1 MHLITDLT
9 RLFAVLPLAFA
20 PALALQDEPPTEA
33 PADEASADEAPAP
46 PAYEPPPD
54 GIAARAGEV
63 QVPMEVLDEL
73 LLARHGKRAEGLD
86 VLNRLLTNAVLREVS
101 AAEGVAISSEDLNA
115 RIALLDTRLRE
126 SGIEGGLASQLEA
139 GDVNPDV
146 FRETLALA
154 MALEELTRLALGL
167 PEGEEPT
174 PGQQNTWMDELLK
187 SRGIEAFME
196 PFPEERSAVVA
207 TAGETV
213 VTMGQF
219 YERLRN
225 ELPRP
230 MIEQACS
237 QLVLLGSLRGMA
249 GVVDEDEWN
258 AAVDAELGAR
268 RAKHLADPEKQGISY
283 EALLEAQGLSLAI
296 MAQDPSVEVTA
307 LTIVIAKRRALE
319 AAPAELAD
327 APLEE
332 RIDAG
337 LRSLYEADQETY
349 DGYFGE
355 RLFLRACLQRA
366 SDTPNE
372 LVTKTVE
379 QSLAFFER
387 LVPGIP
393 DEEGFIAIVQQL
405 ADDPA
410 MKKNGGELGWFGKGD
425 ERLPL
430 NLRLLAFDH
439 WAAKGEPGVA
449 GPIQVTGGVAI
460 LWVGAHL
467 PAPEWTEMSRFV
479 LREQQSGVLGDA
491 TPKAGIQIYLDPPPR
506 FAAEEQPVE
515 PADEP
520 QPAPA
525 EGQ

>member
-1 MHLITDLT
+1 MHLITELT
-9 RLFAVLPLAFA
+9 RLLAILPLAFA
-20 PALALQDEPPTEA
+20 PALAQVDEPAPEA
-33 PADEASADEAPAP
+33 PAAEAPAEA
-46 PAYEPPPD
+46 PAVPTFEPLPE
-54 GIAARAGEV
+54 GIAARAGDV
-63 QVPMEVLDEL
+63 LVPMETLDEL
-73 LLARHGKRAEGLD
+73 LLTRHGKRAEGLD

-101 AAEGVAISSEDLNA
+101 AAKGVAISSEQLNA
-115 RIALLDTRLRE
+115 RIALLDKRLRE
-126 SGIEGGLASQLEA
+126 SGIEGGLASQLEV

-187 SRGIEAFME
+187 SRGIEAFMD
-196 PFPEERSAVVA
+196 PFPEDRSAVVA

-213 VTMGQF
+213 VTMEQF
-219 YERLRN
+219 YERLRH

-237 QLVLLGSLRGMA
+237 QLVLLGTLRRMA
-249 GVVDEDEWN
+249 GPVDEVEWK

-268 RAKHLADPEKQGISY
+268 RAKHMADPEKQGISY
-283 EALLEAQGLSLAI
+283 EALLEAQGLSLAV

-307 LTIVIAKRRALE
+307 LTIVIAKRQALE

-327 APLEE
+327 APIEE

-337 LRSLYEADQETY
+337 LRSLYEADKETY

-355 RLFLRACLQRA
+355 RLFLRVCLQRA
-366 SDTPNE
+366 SETPNE
-372 LVTKTVE
+372 LVSKTVE
-379 QSLAFFER
+379 QSMAFFER

-410 MKKNGGELGWFGKGD
+410 MKKTGGELGWFGKGD
-425 ERLPL
+425 ERLPK

-439 WAAKGEPGVA
+439 WATEGAPGVA

-460 LWVGAHL
+460 LWVGAHQ
-467 PAPEWTEMSRFV
+467 PAPEWAEMSRFV

-506 FAAEEQPVE
+506 FAEPEAAAETEAP
-515 PADEP
+515 P